1 MQMNISGITLKQL
14 RVFDAVA
21 RHGSLTVA
29 ARDLFVTKAAVS
41 VALKE
46 LEIQLGTPLF
56 DRTGNRLRLNACG
69 AQLRPLADDVLSR
82 MTAIEDV
89 FGGETLGGHLRIG
102 ASVTIGN
109 HLLPRLLAAYAVRT
123 PMSPPAVTIANT
135 ARLCAMLARYDL
147 DVAFVEGSTH
157 GAALHVEPLWRDRI
171 RVVAPPGHRLADGR
185 VHAVA
190 DLSGERWVLREPD
203 SGTREQ
209 FARRLEP
216 ELGCWTLALEF
227 NSNEA
232 IVGAVAAG
240 LGLGFLSE
248 LAVADAAAVGRVK
261 VVPLDVT
268 HERSL
273 DAAVVPGKFQSPL
286 LRDFL
291 GFCREWEG

>member
-1 MQMNISGITLKQL
+1 MNISGITLRQL

-46 LEIQLGTPLF
+46 LETQLGSPLF

-82 MTAIEDV
+82 MATIETV
-89 FGGETLGGHLRIG
+89 FGGDALGGHLRIG

-109 HLLPRLLAAYAVRT
+109 HLLPRLLAAYIGRVT
-123 PMSPPAVTIANT
+123 MPPPAIAIANT
-135 ARLCAMLARYDL
+135 TRLVAMLARYDL
-147 DVAFVEGSTH
+147 DVAFIEGSTH
-157 GAALHVEPLWRDRI
+157 GAALDVEPLWRDRI
-171 RVVAPPGHRLADGR
+171 QVIAAPGHRLADGG

-209 FARRLEP
+209 FARHLEP
-216 ELGCWTLALEF
+216 QLGRWTLGVEF

-232 IVGAVAAG
+232 IVAGVAAG

-248 LAVADAAAVGRVK
+248 LAVADAVATGRVK
-261 VVPLDVT
+261 VVALDTVYD
-268 HERSL
+268 RSL
-273 DAAVVPGKFQSPL
+273 DVATVPGKFQSPL